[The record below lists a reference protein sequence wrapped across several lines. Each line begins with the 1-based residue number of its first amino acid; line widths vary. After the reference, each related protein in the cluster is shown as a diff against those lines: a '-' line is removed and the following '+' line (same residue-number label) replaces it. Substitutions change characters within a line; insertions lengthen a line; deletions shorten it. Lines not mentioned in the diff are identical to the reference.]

1 MLTNVR
7 GKITNKFYKRYSLQY
22 PEAIRNLEYDPNF
35 AVRGLHYDIKKG
47 LLLKV
52 DCFMQVQL
60 GCVYRGK
67 GNNENFS
74 FCKNYIFPSFI

>member
-1 MLTNVR
+1 MCV
-7 GKITNKFYKRYSLQY
+7 KYVISIFSFQY
-22 PEAIRNLEYDPNF
+22 PEAIRDLEYDPNF

-60 GCVYRGK
+60 GCVYRGTIQRL
-67 GNNENFS
+67 NDSVSQEYS
-74 FCKNYIFPSFI
+74 LH